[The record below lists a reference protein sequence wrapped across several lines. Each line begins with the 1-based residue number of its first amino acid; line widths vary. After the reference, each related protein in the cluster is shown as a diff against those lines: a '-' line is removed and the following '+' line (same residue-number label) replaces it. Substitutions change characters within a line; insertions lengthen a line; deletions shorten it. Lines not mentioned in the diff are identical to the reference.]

1 MSVAEASRL
10 LRLSEQ
16 HVRRLASSGALQA
29 SRFPGGWL
37 LDERA
42 VRSRAQ
48 SARPAGR
55 PLSEAMSWL
64 LLRSLSEHLVS
75 GQDPHDAHVLP
86 GMEDRKVRYRL
97 RHLIASAPPFDQW
110 PSWLRRRADLRRV
123 WVHPGVLAKMAD
135 DSRLHAGGGSVSVS
149 AAAGIAASDQ
159 RRFYLRRS
167 DFSSVMADYRAHED
181 PDGQVDLLLVSS
193 DAADALP
200 AASAP
205 APLAAG
211 LVDLLE
217 SADARE
223 YHAAAEVL
231 AAGVSRLA
239 AKA

>member
-29 SRFPGGWL
+29 RRFPGGWL

-48 SARPAGR
+48 NAPPAGR

-64 LLRSLSEHLVS
+64 LLRALSENLDFD
-75 GQDPHDAHVLP
+75 QDPHDGHVLP

-97 RHLIASAPPFDQW
+97 RQLIASAPPFDQW
-110 PSWLRRRADLRRV
+110 PSWLRRRAELHRI

-135 DSRLHAGGGSVSVS
+135 DSRLHAGGGSVAVSV
-149 AAAGIAASDQ
+149 AAGIGASDQ
-159 RRFYLRRS
+159 RRFYLRRA
-167 DFSSVMADYRAHED
+167 DFSSVMADYRARED
-181 PDGQVDLLLVSS
+181 PDGEVELLLVSS
-193 DAADALP
+193 AVADSLP
-200 AASAP
+200 AEAP

-223 YHAAAEVL
+223 YHASAGVL

-239 AKA
+239 AQA